1 MSARSREEQVLDSGT
16 PPLRPLNVSDLI
28 DETFRIYR
36 RNFLF
41 LLSIGAV
48 LMIPMAVIEVFQQIA
63 VQERGTSDIL
73 FYGLSTL
80 LVSLVRFIVYL
91 GVLSAMIY
99 AVSEIRM
106 GRRPSVTESYLTGM
120 ERFPAM
126 IGVGLL
132 FLLLI
137 VLISVTFIG
146 IPVAIYLGTCWLL
159 ALHVTVLEGKS
170 GWSSLSRSRALVT
183 GQWWRVLGITI
194 LVYMIVYV
202 MNLVFSI
209 PGFIFG
215 FSVVFGDVGSTFR
228 ATAAALSTLF
238 GTAGTIITGPVIYIA
253 WLFLYYDLRA
263 RKEGFDLEMMANQAE
278 ADARTAAGL
287 QP

>member
-1 MSARSREEQVLDSGT
+1 MFDSGM
-16 PPLRPLNVSDLI
+16 PPLRPLSVSDLI
-28 DETFRIYR
+28 DETFHVYR
-36 RNFLF
+36 KNFLL

-48 LMIPMAVIEVFQQIA
+48 LMIPMALIQVFQQIA
-63 VQERGTSDIL
+63 VQQRGTSDLL
-73 FYGLSTL
+73 FYVGSTL
-80 LVSLVRFIVYL
+80 IIGLVQFVVYL

-106 GRRPSVTESYLTGM
+106 GRTPSVTESYLTGM
-120 ERFPAM
+120 ERYPAM

-132 FLLLI
+132 FLFVL
-137 VLISVTFIG
+137 VLISVTIIG

-159 ALHVTVLEGKS
+159 ALHVTVLESKR
-170 GWSSLSRSRALVT
+170 GWSSLSRSRSLIR

-202 MNLVFSI
+202 MNLVFAI

-215 FSVVFGDVGSTFR
+215 FSVVFGDFGSTFR
-228 ATAAALSTLF
+228 AIAAAISTLF
-238 GTAGTIITGPVIYIA
+238 STAGTIITGPVIYIA

-263 RKEGFDLEMMANQAE
+263 RKEGLDLELMANRAE
-278 ADARTAAGL
+278 AEAQSVAVRS
-287 QP
+287 